1 MLAGRRNPSPAN
13 GEGFRETVS
22 GDVFVFSDFLMYS
35 RNDYYLSQNKKSK
48 SFIPK
53 KKYEIRVY
61 GFFTRRNLVTMLMAV
76 ELILN
81 SVNLNFIAFNKY
93 LWPHRLDGLFFTIFI
108 ITIAA
113 AEAAVAIA
121 IIINLYR
128 SHKSI
133 DVEDATELKW

>member
-1 MLAGRRNPSPAN
+1 MHQVPL
-13 GEGFRETVS
+13 EHILFVS
-22 GDVFVFSDFLMYS
+22 IALFFIGMYG
-35 RNDYYLSQNKKSK
+35 L
-48 SFIPK
+48 
-53 KKYEIRVY
+53 
-61 GFFTRRNLVTMLMAV
+61 FTRRNLITILMSV

-81 SVNLNFIAFNKY
+81 SVNINFVAFNKY
-93 LWPHRLDGLFFTIFI
+93 LYPDKLDGVFFTIFI

-133 DVEDATELKW
+133 DVEDATELKL

>member
-1 MLAGRRNPSPAN
+1 MMEPGLYQILFISAALFFIG
-13 GEGFRETVS
+13 
-22 GDVFVFSDFLMYS
+22 VF
-35 RNDYYLSQNKKSK
+35 
-48 SFIPK
+48 
-53 KKYEIRVY
+53 
-61 GFFTRRNLVTMLMAV
+61 GFFTRRNLITMLMSV

-93 LWPHRLDGLFFTIFI
+93 LWPNKMDGLFFALFI
-108 ITIAA
+108 VAIAA

-133 DVEDATELKW
+133 DVENAEELKY